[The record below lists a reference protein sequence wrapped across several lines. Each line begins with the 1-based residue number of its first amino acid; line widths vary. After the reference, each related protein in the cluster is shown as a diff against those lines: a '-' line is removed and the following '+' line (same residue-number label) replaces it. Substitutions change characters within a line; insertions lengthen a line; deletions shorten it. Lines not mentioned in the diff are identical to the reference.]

1 MRRRDMAG
9 PELSVLAE
17 TPEIGGNDGLYR
29 ARRNPKPFE
38 RATFALC
45 LLGDDDV
52 AFEQRD
58 LIRREWRIRQELQEQ
73 RLESR
78 EPERDRHQQ
87 PATLDRRQDEL
98 QDLLETENL
107 WPAQFIDEAGLG
119 FPLDRRRDRF
129 SDIANENR
137 LELRLPPADQRQ
149 RRQEPGQ
156 SRKAIEEIILR
167 SEHDRRANNNGGGHR
182 GEHRLVRASLGLGIA
197 GPGLFIGG

>member
-1 MRRRDMAG
+1 MLQKSAATVLTREFTAHGSPLSRRFRGDDRNIGSRPLMLK
-9 PELSVLAE
+9 LSGLAE

-78 EPERDRHQQ
+78 EPEIRS
-87 PATLDRRQDEL
+87 
-98 QDLLETENL
+98 
-107 WPAQFIDEAGLG
+107 WP
-119 FPLDRRRDRF
+119 
-129 SDIANENR
+129 
-137 LELRLPPADQRQ
+137 
-149 RRQEPGQ
+149 
-156 SRKAIEEIILR
+156 
-167 SEHDRRANNNGGGHR
+167 
-182 GEHRLVRASLGLGIA
+182 
-197 GPGLFIGG
+197 